1 MSHNTVGQTVIRKLK
16 KSGLSKRTQ
25 RMHLRK
31 AAAKAVITALRQ
43 YGMTQTGIANYLG
56 VTQAAISNNLNGVTT
71 PSVASLKLLAEL
83 AQSFQIELP
92 EMSQW
97 REL

>member
-1 MSHNTVGQTVIRKLK
+1 MSQTTIGRSVIRKLK
-16 KSGLSKRTQ
+16 KGGLSKRTQ
-25 RMHLRK
+25 RQQLRK
-31 AAAKAVITALRQ
+31 AAGKAVITALRQ

-56 VTQAAISNNLNGVTT
+56 VTQAAVSNNLNGVTT

-83 AQSFQIELP
+83 AQSFQIDLP
-92 EMSQW
+92 EISQW